1 MNITGGNEI
10 YDYFSISGFE
20 IVFNASLTL
29 LLNTLWCLI
38 FTYLHNLTLTKQ
50 CVLVALYKEFIIV
63 LILTLTMCNGISI
76 GIYAHGYPM
85 NWIPATIITI
95 STRIGFTVLLFV
107 ANIIQLLKYRIS
119 KEKMLDPPMPW
130 GDDEQRGI
138 IWIRVFCWGLSI
150 ILSITMYAYGIPTP
164 FYYSS
169 IGKVIDPSAPI
180 IHSGINIFLFTTC
193 AFFLVGEKYYHK
205 NNDGQTF
212 DPITTRRLKYL
223 SLGFVLAVLF
233 LTISPVF
240 VNIPSTPKQFGVW
253 IRGKMFTTT
262 LIVHLVIAIG
272 TISNADHIK
281 SYILK
286 LMTNTYDQAFFLNI
300 YLVPLFLFILIHGFL
315 YIVYRVLDI

>member
-1 MNITGGNEI
+1 MNITGVNEI
-10 YDYFSISGFE
+10 DGYYSISGFD
-20 IVFNASLTL
+20 IVVNASLTL
-29 LLNTLWCLI
+29 LLDTLLCLI
-38 FTYLHNLTLTKQ
+38 FAYLRSLTLTKQ
-50 CVLVALYKEFIIV
+50 CVLVVLYKEFIVV
-63 LILTLTMCNGISI
+63 LILTLSMGNWISI
-76 GIYAHGYPM
+76 VIYTHGYPM
-85 NWIPATIITI
+85 DWIPATIITLC
-95 STRIGFTVLLFV
+95 TRIGFIVLLLL
-107 ANIIQLLKYRIS
+107 ANIIQLLKYRMS

-130 GDDEQRGI
+130 VDDEQRGI
-138 IWIRVFCWGLSI
+138 IWIRVFCWGFSI
-150 ILSITMYAYGIPTP
+150 VLSITMYAYGIPTP

>member
-1 MNITGGNEI
+1 M
-10 YDYFSISGFE
+10 
-20 IVFNASLTL
+20 
-29 LLNTLWCLI
+29 
-38 FTYLHNLTLTKQ
+38 
-50 CVLVALYKEFIIV
+50 
-63 LILTLTMCNGISI
+63 
-76 GIYAHGYPM
+76 
-85 NWIPATIITI
+85 
-95 STRIGFTVLLFV
+95 
-107 ANIIQLLKYRIS
+107 S

-130 GDDEQRGI
+130 VDDEQRGI
-138 IWIRVFCWGLSI
+138 IWIRVFCWGFSI
-150 ILSITMYAYGIPTP
+150 VLSITMYAYGIPTP

-212 DPITTRRLKYL
+212 DPITTRKLKYL